1 MLVRDVQTGR
11 WCFYEVRLFAT
22 VRGIETRV
30 GSFHMQTVHPP
41 VLKDIV
47 LIGAGHSHV
56 GVLRMFGMDPM
67 PGVRLTL
74 VTRQVHTPYSG
85 MLPGLIAGLY
95 DHDEAHIDTGPLSR
109 FAQARLYHSEV
120 IGLDLAAKCVICR
133 DRPPVPYDVLSINI
147 GSTPS
152 ARQIPGAAEHAI
164 PVKPID
170 GFIARFETAHTR
182 VLKARGRA
190 RIGVVGGGAGGVEL
204 LLSLHRRLTRDV
216 AVAGFDAANLTFTL
230 ITESDEILPSFPPRM
245 RRRFTEILC
254 ERGIHVVTGGRVS
267 QVQSGAVVV
276 DGHGVIAL
284 DEVFWTTRA
293 APAAWLGDTG
303 LALDAEGF
311 IRVTE
316 ALQSVSHPDV
326 FAAGDIAAIEGHAL
340 PKSGVYAV
348 RSGPP
353 LARNMRRILE
363 SKSLVSYKPQRE
375 ALYLI
380 STGERYALGARN
392 GFTFEGA
399 WVWKLKDF
407 IDRRFMARFRDLP
420 DMVAPAATPVPAIA
434 DREAIKE
441 ISAMAMRCGGCGAKV
456 GATVLTRAL
465 GTVEPAA
472 RNDVVVGLDAPDD
485 AAVVDAGGPHL
496 SVHTVDYF
504 RAVFD
509 DPYTFGRIAANHALG
524 DIYAMGA
531 EPQTALAIATV
542 PYGIEAK
549 VEADLSQMMA
559 GANDILREAGCALV
573 GGHTSEGAE
582 LSLGFA
588 VNGLV
593 DRDAALRKGGLRPGD
608 ALILTKQ
615 IGTGSLLAA
624 HMRGKAKARWVMQ
637 AIASM
642 TQSNHAAAHILRA
655 HAVTAATDI
664 TGFGLLG
671 HLVEMVKA
679 GDVDATLWLLH
690 VPLLE
695 GLQETM
701 AAGIFS
707 SLQPQNVRMR
717 LAIGNLDAA
726 AAHPLYPVLFDPQT
740 AGGLLASVPFEHAHA
755 CVAALRA
762 AGYASAAVVGLV
774 EPRSASLAA
783 ITVAIDDRHALEPLR
798 SIPLPSQEQPGLRS
812 SAHQSAF

>member
-1 MLVRDVQTGR
+1 MTP
-11 WCFYEVRLFAT
+11 T
-22 VRGIETRV
+22 HT
-30 GSFHMQTVHPP
+30 P

-95 DHDEAHIDTGPLSR
+95 DHDQAHIDTGPLSR

-120 IGLDLAAKCVICR
+120 IGLDLAGRRIICR
-133 DRPPVPYDVLSINI
+133 DRPPVPYDILSINI

-152 ARQIPGAAEHAI
+152 AGQIPGVEEHAI

-170 GFIARFETAHTR
+170 GFIERFETARTR
-182 VLKARGRA
+182 VLKASGRA

-216 AVAGFDAANLTFTL
+216 AAAGFDPTGLAFTL
-230 ITESDEILPSFPPRM
+230 ITSSDELLPTFPPRM
-245 RRRFTEILC
+245 RRRFAELLH
-254 ERGIHVVTGGRVS
+254 ERDVRVIAGGKAMEVRAD
-267 QVQSGAVVV
+267 AVLV
-276 DGHGVIAL
+276 DGNGPVAL
-284 DEVFWTTRA
+284 DEIFWTTRA
-293 APAAWLGDTG
+293 APAAWLAETG
-303 LALDAEGF
+303 LALDPDGF

-316 ALQSVSHPDV
+316 TLQSVSHRDV
-326 FAAGDIAAIEGHAL
+326 FAAGDIAAIEGHAP

-353 LARNMRRILE
+353 LTANLRRMLE
-363 SKSLVSYKPQRE
+363 GKRLVAYKPQRE

-407 IDRRFMARFRDLP
+407 IDQRFMAKFNALP
-420 DMVAPAATPVPAIA
+420 EMGAADATPVPAIA
-434 DREAIKE
+434 DQAAIKE
-441 ISAMAMRCGGCGAKV
+441 ISALAMRCGGCGAKV
-456 GATVLTRAL
+456 GATILANAL
-465 GTVEPAA
+465 GTIEPAA
-472 RNDVVVGLDAPDD
+472 RDDVVVGLDAPDD
-485 AAVVDAGGPHL
+485 AAVVDTGGRRL

-504 RAVFD
+504 RAIVD
-509 DPYTFGRIAANHALG
+509 DPYMFGKIAANHALG

-549 VEADLSQMMA
+549 VEADLAQMMA
-559 GANDILREAGCALV
+559 GANEILREAKCALV

-582 LSLGFA
+582 LALGFA

-608 ALILTKQ
+608 ALILTKPV
-615 IGTGSLLAA
+615 GTGSLLAA
-624 HMRGKAKARWVMQ
+624 HMRGKAKARWVMA
-637 AIASM
+637 AIEHM
-642 TQSNHAAAHILRA
+642 TQSNRTAADILRA
-655 HAVTAATDI
+655 HGASAATDI

-679 GDVDATLWLLH
+679 GNVDATLWLPRM
-690 VPLLE
+690 PLLD
-695 GLQETM
+695 GLAETM

-707 SLQPQNVRMR
+707 SLQPQNVRLR
-717 LAIGNLDAA
+717 RAIRNLEAVAD
-726 AAHPLYPVLFDPQT
+726 HPLYPVLFDPQT
-740 AGGLLASVPFEHAHA
+740 AGGLLASVPSDRAHG
-755 CVAALRA
+755 CIGALRA
-762 AGYASAAVVGLV
+762 GGYASAAIVGFV
-774 EPRSASLAA
+774 QQRSASFGA
-783 ITVAIDDRHALEPLR
+783 ITVEVEQNEHQAAPMLSPQIKAQEPMPEEMPR
-798 SIPLPSQEQPGLRS
+798 
-812 SAHQSAF
+812 AHQPVL

>member
-1 MLVRDVQTGR
+1 VRESAI
-11 WCFYEVRLFAT
+11 F
-22 VRGIETRV
+22 GILGSPTRQQDENGD
-30 GSFHMQTVHPP
+30 GSQMQTAQTP

-47 LIGAGHSHV
+47 LVGAGHSHV
-56 GVLRMFGMDPM
+56 GVLRMFGMRAM

-95 DHDEAHIDTGPLSR
+95 DRDQAHIDTGPLSR
-109 FAQARLYHSEV
+109 FAQARLYHCEV
-120 IGLDLAAKCVICR
+120 IGLDLAAKRVICR

-152 ARQIPGAAEHAI
+152 ARQIPGVAEHAI

-170 GFIARFETAHTR
+170 GFIERFEATRQR
-182 VLKARGRA
+182 VLKARGRT

-216 AVAGFDAANLTFTL
+216 AAAGFDTSGLTFTL
-230 ITESDEILPSFPPRM
+230 ITASEDLLPTFPTRM
-245 RRRFTEILC
+245 RRRFAELMR
-254 ERGIHVVTGGRVS
+254 ERGVSVVTGGKVTEVRAD
-267 QVQSGAVVV
+267 AVLV
-276 DGHGVIAL
+276 HGNGPVAL

-293 APAAWLGDTG
+293 APATWLAETG
-303 LALDAEGF
+303 LALDSEGF
-311 IRVTE
+311 IRVGET
-316 ALQSVSHPDV
+316 LQSVSHPDV
-326 FAAGDIAAIEGHAL
+326 FAAGDIASIEDHAP

-353 LARNMRRILE
+353 LAGNLRRMLE
-363 SKSLVSYKPQRE
+363 GRRLVGYKPQRE

-392 GFTFEGA
+392 GFTVEGA

-407 IDRRFMARFRDLP
+407 IDRRFMARFNELP
-420 DMVAPAATPVPAIA
+420 QMPAPAAAPLPPIA
-434 DREAIKE
+434 DAAALEQ

-456 GATVLTRAL
+456 GATILARAL
-465 GTVEPAA
+465 GAIEPAE
-472 RNDVVVGLDAPDD
+472 RDDVVVGLAAPDD
-485 AAVVDAGGPHL
+485 AALVHTGGKQL

-504 RAVFD
+504 RAILD
-509 DPYTFGRIAANHALG
+509 DPYTFGKIAANHALG

-549 VEADLSQMMA
+549 VEADLAQMLA
-559 GANDILREAGCALV
+559 GANEVLREVQCALV

-608 ALILTKQ
+608 VLILTKPV
-615 IGTGSLLAA
+615 GTGSLLAA

-637 AIASM
+637 AIAHM
-642 TQSNHAAAHILRA
+642 TQSSRAAARILRA
-655 HAVTAATDI
+655 HGARAATDI

-671 HLVEMVKA
+671 HLVEMITA
-679 GDVDATLWLLH
+679 GGVDATLDLPN
-690 VPLLE
+690 VPLLD
-695 GLQETM
+695 GLRETM

-707 SLQPQNVRMR
+707 SLQPQNVRLR
-717 LAIGNLDAA
+717 HAIRNQDAA
-726 AAHPLYPVLFDPQT
+726 AAHPLYLALFDAQT
-740 AGGLLASVPFEHAHA
+740 AGGLLASVPAERAQA
-755 CVAALRA
+755 CVGALRV
-762 AGYASAAVVGLV
+762 AGYAFAAIVGSV
-774 EPRSASLAA
+774 QPRSASLAA
-783 ITVAIDDRHALEPLR
+783 VTIELGAPGDQSRLGA
-798 SIPLPSQEQPGLRS
+798 SIHPQRDQRESIS
-812 SAHQSAF
+812 HAHQPVL

>member
-1 MLVRDVQTGR
+1 
-11 WCFYEVRLFAT
+11 
-22 VRGIETRV
+22 
-30 GSFHMQTVHPP
+30 MQTAQTP

-47 LIGAGHSHV
+47 LVGAGHSHV

-85 MLPGLIAGLY
+85 MLPGMIAGLY
-95 DHDEAHIDTGPLSR
+95 DHDAAHIDTGPLSR

-120 IGLDLAAKCVICR
+120 IGLDLAAKRVICR
-133 DRPPVPYDVLSINI
+133 DRPPVPYDILSINI

-152 ARQIPGAAEHAI
+152 ARQIPGVAEHAI

-170 GFIARFETAHTR
+170 GFIDRFEAARWR

-216 AVAGFDAANLTFTL
+216 AAAGFDPAGLAFTL
-230 ITESDEILPSFPPRM
+230 ITSSDELLPMFPPRM
-245 RRRFTEILC
+245 RQRFAELLR
-254 ERGIHVVTGGRVS
+254 ERGIGVVAGGKAMEVRAD
-267 QVQSGAVVV
+267 AVLVEGNGPV
-276 DGHGVIAL
+276 AL

-293 APAAWLGDTG
+293 APAAWLADTG
-303 LALDAEGF
+303 LALDPDGF

-316 ALQSVSHPDV
+316 TLQSVSHPDV
-326 FAAGDIAAIEGHAL
+326 FAAGDIAAIEGHAP

-353 LARNMRRILE
+353 LAGNLRRMLE
-363 SKSLVSYKPQRE
+363 GRRLVRYKPQRE

-407 IDRRFMARFRDLP
+407 IDRRFMAKFNELP
-420 DMVAPAATPVPAIA
+420 EMGAADATPVPAIA
-434 DREAIKE
+434 DQAAIKE

-456 GATVLTRAL
+456 GANILTRAL
-465 GTVEPAA
+465 GAVEPAA
-472 RNDVVVGLDAPDD
+472 RDDVVVGLDAPDD
-485 AAVVDAGGPHL
+485 AAVVDTGGKRL

-504 RAVFD
+504 RAIVD
-509 DPYTFGRIAANHALG
+509 DPYTFGKIAANHALG

-549 VEADLSQMMA
+549 VEADLAQMMA
-559 GANDILREAGCALV
+559 GANEVLRESRCALV

-588 VNGLV
+588 VNGLIN
-593 DRDAALRKGGLRPGD
+593 RDTALRKGGLRPGD
-608 ALILTKQ
+608 ALILTKP

-624 HMRGKAKARWVMQ
+624 HMRGKAKARWVMA
-637 AIASM
+637 AIAHM
-642 TQSNHAAAHILRA
+642 TQSNRTAAHILRVHGA
-655 HAVTAATDI
+655 SAATDV

-679 GDVDATLWLLH
+679 GNVDATLWLSQ
-690 VPLLE
+690 VPLLD
-695 GLQETM
+695 GLAETM

-707 SLQPQNVRMR
+707 SLQPQNVRLR
-717 LAIGNLDAA
+717 RAIRNLEAVA
-726 AAHPLYPVLFDPQT
+726 HHPLYPVLFDPQT
-740 AGGLLASVPFEHAHA
+740 AGGLLASVPSERAHA
-755 CVAALRA
+755 CTEALSA
-762 AGYASAAVVGLV
+762 DGYRSAAIVGFV
-774 EPRSASLAA
+774 ESRSASLGA
-783 ITVAIDDRHALEPLR
+783 ITVEVEQADCQPVSMLR
-798 SIPLPSQEQPGLRS
+798 PPIERQKQMPEEMSR
-812 SAHQSAF
+812 AHQPVL

>member
-1 MLVRDVQTGR
+1 MLT
-11 WCFYEVRLFAT
+11 AHT
-22 VRGIETRV
+22 
-30 GSFHMQTVHPP
+30 P
-41 VLKDIV
+41 VLKDVV
-47 LIGAGHSHV
+47 LVGAGHSHV

-95 DHDEAHIDTGPLSR
+95 DHDQAHIDTAPLSR
-109 FAQARLYHSEV
+109 FARARLYHSEV
-120 IGLDLAAKCVICR
+120 IGLDLAARRIVCR
-133 DRPPVPYDVLSINI
+133 DRPPVPYDILSINI

-152 ARQIPGAAEHAI
+152 ARQIPGVAEHAI

-170 GFIARFETAHTR
+170 GFIERFEAARTR

-204 LLSLHRRLTRDV
+204 LLSLHRRLSRDV
-216 AVAGFDAANLTFTL
+216 AAAGFDPSGLVFTL
-230 ITESDEILPSFPPRM
+230 ITSSDELLPTFPPRM
-245 RRRFTEILC
+245 RHRFAELLH
-254 ERGIHVVTGGRVS
+254 ERGITVVAGGKAMEVRAD
-267 QVQSGAVVV
+267 AVLV
-276 DGHGVIAL
+276 DGNGPVAL
-284 DEVFWTTRA
+284 DEIFWTTRA
-293 APAAWLGDTG
+293 APAAWLADTG
-303 LALDAEGF
+303 LALNSDGF

-316 ALQSVSHPDV
+316 TLQSVSHPDV
-326 FAAGDIAAIEGHAL
+326 FAAGDIAAIEGHAP

-353 LARNMRRILE
+353 LAGNLRRMLE
-363 SKSLVSYKPQRE
+363 GKRLVAYKPQRE

-407 IDRRFMARFRDLP
+407 IDRRFMAKFNELP
-420 DMVAPAATPVPAIA
+420 EMAAADATAVPAIA
-434 DREAIKE
+434 DQAAIKE
-441 ISAMAMRCGGCGAKV
+441 ISAVAMRCGGCGAKV
-456 GATVLTRAL
+456 GATILANAL
-465 GTVEPAA
+465 GTIEPAA
-472 RNDVVVGLDAPDD
+472 RDDVVVGLDPPDD
-485 AAVVDAGGPHL
+485 AAVVDTGGKRL

-504 RAVFD
+504 RAIVD
-509 DPYTFGRIAANHALG
+509 DPYTFGKIAANHALG

-549 VEADLSQMMA
+549 VEADLAQMMA
-559 GANDILREAGCALV
+559 GANGILREAECALV

-588 VNGLV
+588 INGLL

-608 ALILTKQ
+608 ALILTKPV
-615 IGTGSLLAA
+615 GTGSLLAA

-637 AIASM
+637 AIANM
-642 TQSNHAAAHILRA
+642 TQSNGTAARILRA
-655 HAVTAATDI
+655 HGASAATDI

-679 GDVDATLWLLH
+679 GNVDATLWLPR
-690 VPLLE
+690 VPLLD
-695 GLQETM
+695 GLVETM

-707 SLQPQNVRMR
+707 SLQPQNVRLR
-717 LAIGNLDAA
+717 RAIRNLEAVAD
-726 AAHPLYPVLFDPQT
+726 HPLYPVLFDPQT
-740 AGGLLASVPFEHAHA
+740 AGGLLASVPSDRAHG
-755 CVAALRA
+755 CIGALRA
-762 AGYASAAVVGLV
+762 GGYASAAIVGFV
-774 EPRSASLAA
+774 QQRSASLGA
-783 ITVAIDDRHALEPLR
+783 ITVEVEEAGYQSAPMLSTPTEPREPMLEEMPR
-798 SIPLPSQEQPGLRS
+798 
-812 SAHQSAF
+812 AHQPVL